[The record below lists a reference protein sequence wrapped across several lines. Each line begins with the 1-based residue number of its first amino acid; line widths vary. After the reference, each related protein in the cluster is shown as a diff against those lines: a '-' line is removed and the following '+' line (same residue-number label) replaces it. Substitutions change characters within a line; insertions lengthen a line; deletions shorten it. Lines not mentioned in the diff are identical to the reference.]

1 MRLYKRLFLPLFSKS
16 GLIKALTLSVLV
28 GGLNTHVFALDDT
41 PDPLADDL
49 NQNPLVT
56 EEQNFIDLTHA
67 IDMLYSMNS
76 DYRGLSNKTLVQ
88 SLVVSPDK
96 VKPGY
101 HIKNLFGGEI
111 IVKGTTFSVTDKDGK
126 TVINPYH
133 AFSITYTNLPHD
145 ACKSFFGNTLK
156 YFQSIQVN
164 DSQPFMYDG
173 KMKDKEYL
181 PIIESECKDTNTM
194 EFIRGK

>member
-1 MRLYKRLFLPLFSKS
+1 LGFIMSSVLKKSVLLKLLMCSSLLFSVS
-16 GLIKALTLSVLV
+16 A
-28 GGLNTHVFALDDT
+28 FALDDT
-41 PDPLADDL
+41 PDPLADEL

-76 DYRGLSNKTLVQ
+76 DYRGLSNKSLVQ

-101 HIKNLFGGEI
+101 HIRNLFGGEI
-111 IVKGTTFSVTDKDGK
+111 IVKGTTLSVTDKDGK
-126 TVINPYH
+126 TIINPYH
-133 AFSITYTNLPHD
+133 AFSITYTNVPHD

-156 YFQSIQVN
+156 YFQSIQDN
-164 DSQPFMYDG
+164 YSKPFTYDG
-173 KMKDKEYL
+173 KMKDKEYM
-181 PIIESECKDTNTM
+181 PIIDSECKDTNTM
-194 EFIRGK
+194 EFIRNK